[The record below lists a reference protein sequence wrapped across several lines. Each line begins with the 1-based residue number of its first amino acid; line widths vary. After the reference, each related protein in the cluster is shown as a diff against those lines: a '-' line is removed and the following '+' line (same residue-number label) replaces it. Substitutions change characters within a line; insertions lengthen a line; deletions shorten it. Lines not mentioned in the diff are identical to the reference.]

1 MPEGKLN
8 VFCVSNR
15 IYKEKR
21 DLPKSEAQG
30 HLQLSGIP
38 ALRRFCISVVSESQY
53 RSASQCEIVKVPAV
67 IEAVALWLQ
76 SGSDTVDAERKQDII
91 DKLDEM
97 ERRLTSVLL
106 PARARRTTQGFRQ
119 LKP

>member
-1 MPEGKLN
+1 MPEGELN

-53 RSASQCEIVKVPAV
+53 RVASQFITVKVPAV

-76 SGSDTVDAERKQDII
+76 SGSDNVDAERKLAII
-91 DKLDEM
+91 RTLDDM
-97 ERRLTSVLL
+97 ESRLSSVRL
-106 PARARRTTQGFRQ
+106 PARARRTTRVSDN
-119 LKP
+119 